1 MSADPSHPAPLRRD
15 ALLNRERIV
24 EVAHDLFA
32 RRGLDVPMAAVA
44 RHAGVGMATL
54 YRRFPTKE
62 ALVGEV
68 FSHQFDT
75 CVAVVDDALDD
86 PDPWRGFVTVV
97 EKVGEMQAC
106 DRGFSAAVAAAFPG
120 ATDVSAERDQALR
133 RFADLV
139 ERAKAAGKLRADFAL
154 SDLALV
160 LMANDGV
167 AKDTGEDTREATRV
181 ASRRLVAY
189 LLNSFRAEHADAPL
203 PPPAPL
209 SVINV

>member
-15 ALLNRERIV
+15 ARLNRERIL

-68 FSHQFDT
+68 FSHQFDA
-75 CVAVVDDALDD
+75 CVSVVDDALDD
-86 PDPWRGFVTVV
+86 PDAWRGFVAVI

-106 DRGFSAAVAAAFPG
+106 DRGFSAAVAATFP
-120 ATDVSAERDQALR
+120 AAADASAVSAERDRALR
-133 RFADLV
+133 RFAELA
-139 ERAKAAGKLRADFAL
+139 ERAKAEGRLRADFAL
-154 SDLALV
+154 SDLALL
-160 LMANDGV
+160 LMANDGITADSAEV
-167 AKDTGEDTREATRV
+167 TRA
-181 ASRRLVAY
+181 ASRRLIGY
-189 LLNSFRAEHADAPL
+189 LLNSFRAEAAGPL

-209 SVINV
+209 DVTLA

>member
-15 ALLNRERIV
+15 ARLNRERIV
-24 EVAHDLFA
+24 EVAHELFA

-68 FSHQFDT
+68 FSHQFDL

-106 DRGFSAAVAAAFPG
+106 DRGFSAAVSSAFPKV
-120 ATDVSAERDQALR
+120 ADTAAERGRALGR
-133 RFADLV
+133 VAALV
-139 ERAKAAGKLRADFAL
+139 DRAKAAGKLRADFAL
-154 SDLALV
+154 TDLMLV

-167 AKDTGEDTREATRV
+167 TADAPAATRV
-181 ASRRLVAY
+181 ASQRLVAY
-189 LLNSFRAEHADAPL
+189 LVNSFRAENAGVPL
-203 PPPAPL
+203 PPAVPL
-209 SVINV
+209 SVIKV

>member
-1 MSADPSHPAPLRRD
+1 MSADPSHPALRRD
-15 ALLNRERIV
+15 ARLNRERIV

-75 CVAVVDDALDD
+75 CVSVVDDALAD
-86 PDPWRGFVTVV
+86 PDPWRGFVTLV

-106 DRGFSAAVAAAFPG
+106 DRGFSVAVATAFP
-120 ATDVSAERDQALR
+120 ADVAAERALGR
-133 RFADLV
+133 VTELID
-139 ERAKAAGKLRADFAL
+139 RAKAAGELRADFAVT
-154 SDLALV
+154 DLALV

-167 AKDTGEDTREATRV
+167 TTDSPAATRT

-189 LLNSFRAEHADAPL
+189 LLNSFRAEHAGVPL
-203 PPPAPL
+203 PPPAPM
-209 SVINV
+209 SVLPV

>member
-15 ALLNRERIV
+15 ARLNRERIV
-24 EVAHDLFA
+24 EVAHELFA

-68 FSHQFDT
+68 FSHQFAT
-75 CVAVVDDALDD
+75 CLSVVDDALDD

-106 DRGFSAAVAAAFPG
+106 DRGFSAAVATAFPG
-120 ATDVSAERDQALR
+120 ATDIAEERERALAR
-133 RFADLV
+133 LV
-139 ERAKAAGKLRADFAL
+139 ELVDRAKAAGKLRADFAL
-154 SDLALV
+154 SDLELV

-167 AKDTGEDTREATRV
+167 TADAPAATRV

-189 LLNSFRAEHADAPL
+189 LLNSFRAEHAGEAL

-209 SVINV
+209 TVING

>member
-1 MSADPSHPAPLRRD
+1 MSADLSHPAPLRQD
-15 ALLNRERIV
+15 ARRNRERIV

-62 ALVGEV
+62 ALVAEV
-68 FSHQFDT
+68 FSHQFEA
-75 CVAVVDDALDD
+75 CMGVVDDALDD

-106 DRGFSAAVAAAFPG
+106 DRGFSAAVAKAFP
-120 ATDVSAERDQALR
+120 AAADVTAARDLSLR
-133 RFADLV
+133 RFAELT
-139 ERAKAAGKLRADFAL
+139 ERAKAVGRLRPDFAI
-154 SDLALV
+154 SDLAL
-160 LMANDGV
+160 LFLANDGIAADSPEV
-167 AKDTGEDTREATRV
+167 TRA

-189 LLNSFRAEHADAPL
+189 LLNSFRADHADEPL

-209 SVINV
+209 SLVRA

>member
-15 ALLNRERIV
+15 ARLNRERIV

-54 YRRFPTKE
+54 YRRFPTRE

-68 FSHQFDT
+68 FSHQFDL
-75 CVAVVDDALDD
+75 CASVADDALDD
-86 PDPWRGFVTVV
+86 PDPWRGFVTLV

-106 DRGFSAAVAAAFPG
+106 DRGFSSAVATAFPAAADAYG
-120 ATDVSAERDQALR
+120 GRGRALERVTE
-133 RFADLV
+133 LV
-139 ERAKAAGKLRADFAL
+139 DRAKAAGKLRADFAL
-154 SDLALV
+154 TDLALV

-167 AKDTGEDTREATRV
+167 ATDAPEATRV

-189 LLNSFRAEHADAPL
+189 LLESFRAEHAGAPL
-203 PPPAPL
+203 PPPLPM
-209 SVINV
+209 SVLRV

>member
-1 MSADPSHPAPLRRD
+1 MSADPSRTAPLRRD
-15 ALLNRERIV
+15 ARRNRDRII

-32 RRGLDVPMAAVA
+32 HRGLDVPMAAVA

-68 FSHQFDT
+68 FAHQFEA
-75 CVAVVDDALDD
+75 CLAVVDDALND
-86 PDPWRGFVTVV
+86 PDAWRGFVTVL

-106 DRGFSAAVAAAFPG
+106 DRGFSAAVAATFP
-120 ATDVSAERDQALR
+120 AVADISAKRSQVVR
-133 RFADLV
+133 RFAELAD
-139 ERAKAAGKLRADFAL
+139 RAKAEGRLRADFAV

-160 LMANDGV
+160 LMANDGITTDSPEV
-167 AKDTGEDTREATRV
+167 TRV
-181 ASRRLVAY
+181 ASRRLIAY
-189 LLNSFRAEHADAPL
+189 LLDSFRAGTAGSL

-209 SVINV
+209 RLA